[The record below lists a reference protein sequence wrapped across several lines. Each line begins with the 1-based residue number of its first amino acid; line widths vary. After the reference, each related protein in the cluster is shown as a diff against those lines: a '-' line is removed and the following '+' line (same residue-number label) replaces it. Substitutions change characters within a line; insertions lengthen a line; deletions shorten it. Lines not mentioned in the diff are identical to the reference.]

1 MYNTNPKLIIPV
13 GIQINYIMAVEGVSI
28 NTLYR
33 LFSLAYSLTE
43 NDLRNSS
50 EFSFTMSQY
59 GKCEHGIAETLS
71 GLLDKHGTVEDNE
84 YPLVEGWRCDGDRFT
99 VVSPF
104 LHHYLLYCL
113 SSSSPKFYKL
123 DYGDL
128 EMTDKEFEHWLDKTT
143 SAIAVWERGVQNV

>member
-1 MYNTNPKLIIPV
+1 MYNTNPELIIPV

-33 LFSLAYSLTE
+33 LFSLAYSLPE

-59 GKCEHGIAETLS
+59 GKREHGIAETLS
-71 GLLDKHGTVEDNE
+71 GLLDKHGTVKGDE
-84 YPLVEGWRCDGDRFT
+84 YSLIESWRYDGDRFT

-104 LHHYLLYCL
+104 LHNYLLYCL
-113 SSSSPKFYKL
+113 SSPCPKFMRMEYSELEQNEDVFKL
-123 DYGDL
+123 L
-128 EMTDKEFEHWLDKTT
+128 VNESELHLCMTL
-143 SAIAVWERGVQNV
+143 

>member
-1 MYNTNPKLIIPV
+1 MYNTKPELIIPV

-33 LFSLAYSLTE
+33 LFSLAYSLPE

-59 GKCEHGIAETLS
+59 GKCEHGIAETLR
-71 GLLDKHGTVEDNE
+71 GLFDKHGTVEDNE

-113 SSSSPKFYKL
+113 SSPSPKFHKL
-123 DYGDL
+123 DYSHL
-128 EMTDKEFEHWLDKTT
+128 EMTDKELEYWLDETI